1 VTDPSRAVLEIRD
14 LVLRF
19 PTYRGAV
26 RAVNGASIRVD
37 AGESVGIVGES
48 GSAKSVTSLMA
59 MRLLPEGSF
68 EVTGG
73 SVVLCGR
80 DILAAGENEM
90 VNIRGRDVA
99 MIFQEPLTALNPTR
113 RIGQQML
120 EVILLHR
127 NLSARK
133 ARDLA
138 IQLLGDMRIA
148 DPEQVLRRYPFE
160 LSGGM
165 RQRVL
170 IGLAFSCEPKLIVA
184 DEATT
189 ALDVTVQRQV
199 LHLLRAKA
207 SLLGTAILFI
217 THDLA
222 VASQFC
228 DRLYVMYAGA
238 VVEEG
243 PTAAVLGAP
252 VHPYTQALLNALPER
267 VAPGERLRSIAGSV
281 PDLTVELSGCPFAPR
296 CAQASAVCERRP
308 ALLPTGS
315 DGHRAACWLAAKVV
329 Q

>member
-1 VTDPSRAVLEIRD
+1 MAHTSRAVLEICD
-14 LVLRF
+14 LTLRF
-19 PTYRGAV
+19 STYGRSV
-26 RAVNGASIRVD
+26 HAVNGASIRVD

-48 GSAKSVTSLMA
+48 GSAKSVTSLMT
-59 MRLLPEGSF
+59 MRLLPEGRF

-73 SVVLCGR
+73 SVALCGR
-80 DILAAGENEM
+80 DILAASEKEM
-90 VNIRGRDVA
+90 VKIRGRDVA

-113 RIGQQML
+113 RIGRQML
-120 EVILLHR
+120 EVIRLHR
-127 NLSARK
+127 GLSARE

-138 IQLLGDMRIA
+138 VRLLGDMRIA
-148 DPEQVLRRYPFE
+148 DPEQVLGRYPFE

-170 IGLAFSCEPKLIVA
+170 IGLAFSCEPKLIIA

-243 PTAAVLGAP
+243 QTAAVLGAP
-252 VHPYTQALLNALPER
+252 AHPYTQALLNALPEQA
-267 VAPGERLRSIAGSV
+267 APGERLRSIAGSV
-281 PDLTVELSGCPFAPR
+281 PDLTAELSGCPFAPR

-308 ALLPTGS
+308 ALMPTGS

>member
-1 VTDPSRAVLEIRD
+1 MTDPSRAVLEIRD
-14 LVLRF
+14 LTLRF

-26 RAVNGASIRVD
+26 HAVNGASIRVD

-59 MRLLPEGSF
+59 MRLLPEGGF

-73 SVVLCGR
+73 SVALCGR
-80 DILAAGENEM
+80 DILAASEKEM

-120 EVILLHR
+120 EVIRLHR
-127 NLSARK
+127 DLSARE

-138 IQLLGDMRIA
+138 IRLLGDMRIA

-252 VHPYTQALLNALPER
+252 AHPYTQALLNALPER
-267 VAPGERLRSIAGSV
+267 VAPGELLRSIAGSV

-308 ALLPTGS
+308 ALIPTGS

>member
-1 VTDPSRAVLEIRD
+1 MTDPSRAVLEIRD
-14 LVLRF
+14 LTLQF
-19 PTYRGAV
+19 PTYGGAV
-26 RAVNGASIRVD
+26 HAVNGASIRVD

-59 MRLLPEGSF
+59 MRLLPAGSF

-73 SVVLCGR
+73 SVALCGR
-80 DILAAGENEM
+80 DILAASEREM
-90 VNIRGRDVA
+90 VKIRGRDVA

-113 RIGQQML
+113 RVGRQML
-120 EVILLHR
+120 EVIRLHR
-127 NLSARK
+127 GLSARE

-138 IQLLGDMRIA
+138 IRLLGDMRIA

-199 LHLLRAKA
+199 LHLLRTKA
-207 SLLGTAILFI
+207 RLLGTAVLFI

-252 VHPYTQALLNALPER
+252 AHPYTQALLNASPER

-281 PDLTVELSGCPFAPR
+281 PDLTAELSGCPFAPR
-296 CAQASAVCERRP
+296 CAHASPVCERRP
-308 ALLPTGS
+308 ALIPAGP
-315 DGHRAACWLAAKVV
+315 DGHRAACWLATKAV

>member
-1 VTDPSRAVLEIRD
+1 MAHTSRAVLEICD
-14 LVLRF
+14 LTLRF
-19 PTYRGAV
+19 STYGRSV
-26 RAVNGASIRVD
+26 HAVNGASIRVD

-59 MRLLPEGSF
+59 MRLLPEGRF

-73 SVVLCGR
+73 SVALCGR
-80 DILAAGENEM
+80 DILAASEKEM
-90 VNIRGRDVA
+90 VKVRGRDVA

-120 EVILLHR
+120 EVIRLHR
-127 NLSARK
+127 DLSARE

-138 IQLLGDMRIA
+138 IRLLGDMRIA

-199 LHLLRAKA
+199 LHLLRTKA

-222 VASQFC
+222 FASQFC

-243 PTAAVLGAP
+243 QTAAVLGAP
-252 VHPYTQALLNALPER
+252 AHPYTQALLNALPER
-267 VAPGERLRSIAGSV
+267 AAPGERLRSIAGSV
-281 PDLTVELSGCPFAPR
+281 PDLTAELSGCPFAPR

-308 ALLPTGS
+308 ALMPTGP

>member
-1 VTDPSRAVLEIRD
+1 VTDPSRAVLEISD

>member
-1 VTDPSRAVLEIRD
+1 MTDPSRAVLEIRD